1 MYESRTV
8 ANKKNDSLAIGHHHL
23 SGFAAIRTLISAH
36 ATCEEYFE
44 YIIADFL
51 LANLR
56 GLYIR
61 LFALHSVHK
70 LITGYE
76 EQSIKVKNRLKYV
89 GEICLSS
96 CGVNFYHKCE
106 FTSPEFEA
114 PWIKVEVS
122 RIECCRRSVQL
133 HVRGERTR
141 QFIVEARCTNAYRV
155 VERLVSRSLQLRAES
170 G

>member
-1 MYESRTV
+1 MLI
-8 ANKKNDSLAIGHHHL
+8 KKNGSLAIGHHL
-23 SGFAAIRTLISAH
+23 SGFAAIRTLIS
-36 ATCEEYFE
+36 TCEEYFE

-76 EQSIKVKNRLKYV
+76 EQSIKIENRLKYV

-96 CGVNFYHKCE
+96 GGVNFYHKCE
-106 FTSPEFEA
+106 FTSPEFKV

-133 HVRGERTR
+133 HVRGERAQQLTG
-141 QFIVEARCTNAYRV
+141 EARCTNAYRAA
-155 VERLVSRSLQLRAES
+155 ERLVSRSLQLRAES